1 MGIAAAQH
9 DSGMT
14 TSTPRSSRKAAVV
27 GAGQTGVTAALGLLD
42 AGFAVTLYSDRDQ
55 RSLRNDVPATGTALE
70 FGETQQAEAALGLD
84 TYTSRA
90 PRQTGLSVRITGPEG
105 AELIAFDGNFDGYV
119 GVAVDTR
126 LKADERLTA
135 FIAKGGDFRVEA
147 VTPET
152 LDAIAAEHD
161 LTLVATG
168 KAGLAGLFP
177 TDESRTPYSEPQRK
191 VLTVYVT
198 GLDFDEHVFAHRSP
212 AGGQHSLFS
221 ITEHGEAY
229 WGPYLHKD
237 AGPSWA
243 FLGWARPGGEWDER
257 FSAPTDAASALETV
271 KQLYRD
277 YLDWDLAEVEATKI
291 IDEDPHSW
299 LKGAVRP
306 IVRAGVA
313 ETANGHLIASIGD
326 TSIAHD
332 PIAGQGAQ
340 GGLIQA
346 QRLVAAAAVHDGP
359 FDRDWL
365 QAQYDAYLAARGDAS
380 NTVTRLY
387 LSDPEFGY
395 IASQFFPAAAV
406 DPQFASAVVGL
417 LHRPQVL
424 DGIDTAEDAAAH
436 ITKVTGVDAGELLAQ
451 FAPAGRFE
459 RSSFAPAL
467 AR

>member
-1 MGIAAAQH
+1 
-9 DSGMT
+9 MT
-14 TSTPRSSRKAAVV
+14 TSSDRSYRKAAVV

-55 RSLRNDVPATGTALE
+55 QSLRNDVPPTGTALE
-70 FGETQQAEAALGLD
+70 FGETQQAESALGLD
-84 TYTSRA
+84 NYTARA
-90 PRQTGLSVRITGPEG
+90 PRQTGLSVRIAGPEG

-135 FIAKGGDFRVEA
+135 FLERGGQFRVEA
-147 VTPET
+147 VTPES
-152 LDAIAAEHD
+152 LDGIAAEND

-168 KAGLAGLFP
+168 KGGLAGLFP
-177 TDESRTPYSEPQRK
+177 TDEARTPYSEPQRK

-212 AGGQHSLFS
+212 AGGSHSLFS

-243 FLGWARPGGEWDER
+243 YLGWARPGGAWDER
-257 FSAPTDAASALETV
+257 FSQPTDAASTLETV

-277 YLDWDLAEVEATKI
+277 YIDWDVPEIEATKVI
-291 IDEDPHSW
+291 EEDPHSW

-306 IVRAGVA
+306 ITRAGVA
-313 ETANGHLIASIGD
+313 ETANGHLVASLGD

-359 FDRDWL
+359 FDRAWL

-380 NTVTRLY
+380 NKVTRLY
-387 LSDPEFGY
+387 LSDPEFAY
-395 IASQFFPAAAV
+395 AASQFFPAAAV
-406 DPQFASAVVGL
+406 DPQFASALVGL
-417 LHRPQVL
+417 LHRPQAFL
-424 DGIDTAEDAAAH
+424 PINDEADAAAY
-436 ITKVTGVDAGELLAQ
+436 IKQVTGIEAADVLAQ
-451 FAPAGRFE
+451 FTPAGRFE
-459 RSSFAPAL
+459 RSSFAPVL